1 MGKMQLFNFDN
12 EFKLGIEQ
20 IDKEHAGLV
29 NMLNEVHI
37 LIREN
42 EKAKAR
48 DFFRDTLSAFIEQ
61 HFAHEEAFLQDIGY
75 PQLEEHKKIHAQFR
89 QSMEA
94 TLSHLDSEDD
104 TVFRNGLTDV
114 YTWIINH
121 IGKTDR
127 KYAAYLEASRK

>member
-12 EFKLGIEQ
+12 NLLGIEQ

-29 NMLNEVHI
+29 NHLNTSHPYKGEWKSEMRLFPWHSVC
-37 LIREN
+37 
-42 EKAKAR
+42 
-48 DFFRDTLSAFIEQ
+48 FIDSISWRSI
-61 HFAHEEAFLQDIGY
+61 LQDIGY